1 MATKKDFPS
10 ELITPVANVQSSL
23 NNLNKILEVSQKI
36 PSKELAEEKKL
47 NSIEKAKLDCIS
59 AFALNTLVWTW
70 VRTIG
75 ENPKEAG
82 VKFELDRAK
91 AAMIRLKQI
100 QDKAK
105 RNPVDSQ
112 AAKRLVKGS
121 LWTPKDKAEKRSTSN
136 NDSTT
141 STNTNQNSKYSK
153 KTKY

>member
-1 MATKKDFPS
+1 MATKPKNDFPS
-10 ELITPVANVQSSL
+10 ELVTPVANVQSSL

-36 PSKELAEEKKL
+36 PLQELTEEKKL
-47 NSIEKAKLDCIS
+47 GAIDKAKLDCIS

-70 VRTIG
+70 VRTLG

-121 LWTPKDKAEKRSTSN
+121 LWTPKDKAEKRSSSS

-141 STNTNQNSKYSK
+141 STNTNQNSSL
-153 KTKY
+153 T